1 MQCGDELDCEDEM
14 AMAKV
19 QMAPPTIPPL
29 VPVDLRAL
37 ATQLPDIAS
46 MGSLTVNI

>member
-1 MQCGDELDCEDEM
+1 MQCSDELDCNDVLTM
-14 AMAKV
+14 AQV
-19 QMAPPTIPPL
+19 ELAPPTIPTI
-29 VPVDLRAL
+29 VPTDLRAL